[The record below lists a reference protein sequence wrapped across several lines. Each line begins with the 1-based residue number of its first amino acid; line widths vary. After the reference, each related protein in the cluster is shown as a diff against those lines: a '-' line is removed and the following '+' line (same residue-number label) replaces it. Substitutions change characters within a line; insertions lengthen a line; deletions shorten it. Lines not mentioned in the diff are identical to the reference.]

1 MPEEKAPQSI
11 SISNSHIS
19 ELQLGQSGGNL
30 SQIQEVQQSLS
41 EKQIASEDVVGL
53 LAEIEMLMKASAL
66 PEAQKAKAIS
76 YVEAAKTEAK
86 EEKPDK
92 SYAAN
97 SLHRATKVIKEA
109 SEAVEAGQGLGKKV
123 QDIVVRLLPWLGVAK
138 DFFGF

>member
-53 LAEIEMLMKASAL
+53 LAEIEMLLTSS
-66 PEAQKAKAIS
+66 P
-76 YVEAAKTEAK
+76 
-86 EEKPDK
+86 P
-92 SYAAN
+92 
-97 SLHRATKVIKEA
+97 
-109 SEAVEAGQGLGKKV
+109 
-123 QDIVVRLLPWLGVAK
+123 
-138 DFFGF
+138 